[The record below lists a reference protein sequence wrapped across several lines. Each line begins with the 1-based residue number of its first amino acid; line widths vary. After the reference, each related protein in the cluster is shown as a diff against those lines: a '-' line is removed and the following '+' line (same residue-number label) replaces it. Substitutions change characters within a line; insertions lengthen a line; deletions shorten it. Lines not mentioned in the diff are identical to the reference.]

1 LFSGQTPEEVCQS
14 VTHLNTGEYKLLL
27 ADLLIEHFN
36 PVRDKIGYYLK
47 NHDHLDQILVESS
60 SRAEELAGQTMAQVR
75 DVIGLRP

>member
-1 LFSGQTPEEVCQS
+1 M
-14 VTHLNTGEYKLLL
+14 THLNTGEYKLLL

-36 PVRDKIGYYLK
+36 PVRDKIHYYLK

-75 DVIGLRP
+75 EVIGLRP